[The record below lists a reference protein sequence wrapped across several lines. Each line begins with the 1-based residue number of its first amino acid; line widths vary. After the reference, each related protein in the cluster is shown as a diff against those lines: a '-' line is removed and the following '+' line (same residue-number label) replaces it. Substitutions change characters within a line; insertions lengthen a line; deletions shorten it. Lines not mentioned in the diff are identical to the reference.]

1 MKQSTFII
9 ISKQQQIN
17 KRFGHD
23 NTQEY
28 QVKNLKLSTSLLLQ
42 VVAHSMAV
50 QNNSWTFSCSC
61 VCTQYMI
68 RDQHFSGKNEWIY
81 MYICLYNWQITI
93 SYVHKKLSSI
103 IYGSRWYWLM
113 MMTMRWRYHDMIIGQ
128 VKYHHAV

>member
-42 VVAHSMAV
+42 VVAHCMAV
-50 QNNSWTFSCSC
+50 QNNS
-61 VCTQYMI
+61 
-68 RDQHFSGKNEWIY
+68 
-81 MYICLYNWQITI
+81 
-93 SYVHKKLSSI
+93 
-103 IYGSRWYWLM
+103 
-113 MMTMRWRYHDMIIGQ
+113 
-128 VKYHHAV
+128 